1 MGSAACVCVTPGAA
15 AGAPSLASQ
24 TQVCNMLWSKTVNEL
39 VTTHGYRNNHIV
51 IWRYPDMSKARGS
64 DLLAIACIVA
74 SLVPTALP

>member
-1 MGSAACVCVTPGAA
+1 
-15 AGAPSLASQ
+15 
-24 TQVCNMLWSKTVNEL
+24 MLWSKTVNEL